1 MEKTTTPR
9 IALIKILAI
18 VGFCAGL
25 GFIVWGLI
33 SLLPAAGKG
42 WVYLANLSETINS
55 YRPGSTSL
63 SEEQTLVVNATTPFQ
78 FSVKPSRRVGTYSL
92 EYSCQLGVGI
102 DVVTDTGRTPLPCTL
117 PLDLGD
123 GTTPIEL
130 AISTNESGLVD
141 VPLTLTFTPAERGR
155 VRQETVTIAV
165 VGSTP
170 PTTAATPTVAGAE
183 SPAIATPPPEPAVV
197 SEPDLVV
204 FGAVL
209 GSALGTEFVPNDRF
223 QTGDRAGVR
232 FRVENR
238 GAAASASWTFV
249 ATLPDGTVYEAPT
262 QAGLTPESGIEF
274 TLGFPLLS
282 TAPGTSEVTLSLRT
296 GSDADP
302 DNNLLRVPV
311 PLVPAL

>member
-42 WVYLANLSETINS
+42 WVYLADLSETINS

-63 SEEQTLVVNATTPFQ
+63 SEKQQLVVNARTPFQ

-92 EYSCQLGVGI
+92 EYACQPGVGI
-102 DVVTDTGRTPLPCTL
+102 DVVTETGRTPLPCTL

-130 AISTNESGLVD
+130 AISTEKDGLVD
-141 VPLTLTFTPAERGR
+141 VPVTLTFTPAERGR

-165 VGSTP
+165 VGSPSETP
-170 PTTAATPTVAGAE
+170 ATPAVAGAQSTPVVTTP
-183 SPAIATPPPEPAVV
+183 SPEAAVV

-204 FGAVL
+204 FGATL
-209 GSALGTEFVPNDRF
+209 GSALGTEFVPSDRF
-223 QTGDRAGVR
+223 QAGDRAGVR

-238 GAAASASWTFV
+238 GSAASAAWTFV

-282 TAPGTSEVTLSLRT
+282 TTPGTPEVTLSLRT

-302 DNNLLRVPV
+302 ENNLLRVPV